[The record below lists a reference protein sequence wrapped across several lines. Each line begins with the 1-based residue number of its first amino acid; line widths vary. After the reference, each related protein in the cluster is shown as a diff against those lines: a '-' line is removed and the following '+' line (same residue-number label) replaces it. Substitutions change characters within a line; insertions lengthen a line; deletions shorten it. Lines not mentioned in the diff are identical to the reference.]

1 MKPQE
6 GPPRDWF
13 ADSLVCS
20 FALGGAII
28 LVFLLAWLAVVLWQ
42 TIDAQGGL

>member
-1 MKPQE
+1 MKE
-6 GPPRDWF
+6 ESPRDWF

-28 LVFLLAWLAVVLWQ
+28 LVFLLAWFAVVLWR